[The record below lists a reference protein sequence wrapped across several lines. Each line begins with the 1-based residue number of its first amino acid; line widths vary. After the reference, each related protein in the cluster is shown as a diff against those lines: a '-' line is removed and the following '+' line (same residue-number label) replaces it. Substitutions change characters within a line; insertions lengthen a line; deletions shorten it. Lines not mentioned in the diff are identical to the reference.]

1 MCWVGI
7 CVLHLTNQAA
17 GLRFIMSNYS
27 QLSNCSTSI
36 VKVKRWFSCSYL
48 FRNVQFSWPYQECT
62 ISTEMY
68 NSTIAEEMS
77 VCNSSMWE
85 FILVS
90 RVDFFVTNQ
99 GWIGFSTQNS
109 QKWHFRVVSSCR
121 SRAIMQ
127 QRCFCKIKQKQKIDK
142 WSPGLPLLAESCG
155 FSDGKSNSH
164 LELDQVY

>member
-1 MCWVGI
+1 MLLTKCGNIERTQSSLLLLSRQLILKLPHIGDKKTYCYHMLKKYWVGI

-90 RVDFFVTNQ
+90 RVDFFTNQ
-99 GWIGFSTQNS
+99 GWIGFLTQNS
-109 QKWHFRVVSSCR
+109 QK
-121 SRAIMQ
+121 
-127 QRCFCKIKQKQKIDK
+127 
-142 WSPGLPLLAESCG
+142 
-155 FSDGKSNSH
+155 
-164 LELDQVY
+164 